1 MGGARKRMHI
11 SVVPK
16 RAICKYRLPCYSCTE
31 LPLRFFSSPNDRSFC
46 SLEGKWNGVKYAK
59 YSTGGHT
66 VFTETKKLLVI
77 RRKVGWKNR
86 TEYESHYLC
95 KAVSLDLNIR
105 DVDAA
110 IEARHKREERQRAEA

>member
-1 MGGARKRMHI
+1 M
-11 SVVPK
+11 
-16 RAICKYRLPCYSCTE
+16 
-31 LPLRFFSSPNDRSFC
+31 
-46 SLEGKWNGVKYAK
+46 EGKWNGVKYAK

-86 TEYESHYLC
+86 TEYESHCLC

-110 IEARHKREERQRAEA
+110 IEARHKREERQRAEARGRNREKFSGGSRLFTKMESVEILWVRSRPVQ